1 MVSLNQI
8 VSRIQAIADQHYQ
21 VKSFDSGNVSQAF
34 EKDSLDRLLYPRVF
48 LNQLGATSTGGS
60 LYYNFELIIT
70 DLVDKDRGNEQEV
83 KSDCM
88 QIATDFVSIM
98 ERPEY
103 INLDADAFLSDDYAD
118 RVSGVVVSFQIK
130 QGFTFNR
137 CITPITANC

>member
-1 MVSLNQI
+1 
-8 VSRIQAIADQHYQ
+8 
-21 VKSFDSGNVSQAF
+21 
-34 EKDSLDRLLYPRVF
+34 
-48 LNQLGATSTGGS
+48 
-60 LYYNFELIIT
+60 
-70 DLVDKDRGNEQEV
+70 
-83 KSDCM
+83 M

-103 INLDADAFLSDDYAD
+103 INLDADAFLSVEQTINYGFLSEDYAD